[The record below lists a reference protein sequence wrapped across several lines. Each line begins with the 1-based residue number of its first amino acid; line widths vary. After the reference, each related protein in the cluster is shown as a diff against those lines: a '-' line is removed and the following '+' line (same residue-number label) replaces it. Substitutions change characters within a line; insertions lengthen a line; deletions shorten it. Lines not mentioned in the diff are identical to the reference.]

1 VKNRN
6 RILVAITSALAC
18 FSLLPRAQA
27 GGPEAPDT
35 ALPGGN
41 TAEGQLALESLTTG
55 FYNSAF
61 GIYSLLSLTDGNFCT
76 GVGAGTLLANTA
88 GENTATGAGA
98 LLSNI
103 GGSSNT
109 ATGAFALFNNV
120 GLGAASQPTGIFFGS
135 FNTANG
141 DRALFSNT
149 NGNSNTA
156 TGAGA
161 LTENTT
167 GSANTAV
174 GISALSQNTTADQ
187 NTAIGAVAL
196 FDNTTGTQN
205 TAVGFSALHDNSTG
219 DFNTA
224 NGWSALSSNT
234 EGDGNTANGYN
245 ALGSNTTGMANT
257 ADGNQALFSNTTGAT
272 NTANGAGAL
281 GSNINGSANTANGYA
296 ALSDNTTGIGNTA
309 LGFTAGLN
317 ITGGGNVCIG
327 AGVEGVA
334 GVDDTTWI
342 RNIYTTVQPVVGTD
356 PDVVTINSDGRLGR
370 ANVSSRRYKHDI
382 KPMHE
387 ASEAIYALKP
397 VSFRYHKE
405 YDATQTLAFG
415 LIAEEVAEVY
425 PDLVGRNSKG
435 QPESVR
441 YEQINAMLLNEFLK
455 EHKKVEDQQATIAEL
470 KSKLAQQQKGM
481 EVLTADLNEQAA
493 QIRKVSAQVQM
504 TKPTAK
510 VALGI
515 P

>member
-27 GGPEAPDT
+27 VGPEAPDA

-41 TAEGQLALESLTTG
+41 TAEGQLALGSLTTG
-55 FYNSAF
+55 FCNSAF

-98 LLSNI
+98 LLSNTI
-103 GGSSNT
+103 GNFNT
-109 ATGAFALFNNV
+109 ASGAFALFSNTE
-120 GLGAASQPTGIFFGS
+120 ASE
-135 FNTANG
+135 NTAVG
-141 DRALFSNT
+141 DRALFT
-149 NGNSNTA
+149 
-156 TGAGA
+156 
-161 LTENTT
+161 NTT
-167 GSANTAV
+167 GIQNTAV
-174 GISALSQNTTADQ
+174 GYNALFTNNGDPTFAEGSYNCAVGANALFANSTGHYNSAFGMRALEANTTGEENTACGYRALVGNTTGNF
-187 NTAIGAVAL
+187 NTAIGADAL
-196 FDNTTGTQN
+196 GNNTTGN
-205 TAVGFSALHDNSTG
+205 L
-219 DFNTA
+219 NTA
-224 NGWSALSSNT
+224 NGV
-234 EGDGNTANGYN
+234 N
-245 ALGSNTTGMANT
+245 AL
-257 ADGNQALFSNTTGAT
+257 NQNTTGAT
-272 NTANGAGAL
+272 NTANGVNAL
-281 GSNINGSANTANGYA
+281 ASNVNGSANTANGYQ
-296 ALSDNTTGIGNTA
+296 ALLSNTTGTGNTA

-327 AGVEGVA
+327 RGMEGVA

-342 RNIYTTVQPVVGTD
+342 KNIYTTVQPVVGTD

-405 YDATQTLAFG
+405 YDATQTIAFG
-415 LIAEEVAEVY
+415 LIAEEVAEVHS
-425 PDLVGRNSKG
+425 DLVGRNPKG

-455 EHKKVEDQQATIAEL
+455 EYKKVEDQQATIVKL
-470 KSKLAQQQKGM
+470 KSTVAQQQKGM
-481 EVLTADLNEQAA
+481 EVLTADLKEQAA

-504 TKPTAK
+504 TKPAAK
-510 VALGI
+510 VALSN

>member
-27 GGPEAPDT
+27 VCPEVPDA

-41 TAEGQLALESLTTG
+41 TAEGQLALGSLTTG

-61 GIYSLLSLTDGNFCT
+61 GIYSLLSLTDGNFNT
-76 GVGAGTLLANTA
+76 GIGAGTLLVNLAD
-88 GENTATGAGA
+88 ENTATGAGA

-120 GLGAASQPTGIFFGS
+120 GLGAASDPTGIFFGS

-224 NGWSALSSNT
+224 IGADALGNNT
-234 EGDGNTANGYN
+234 TGNLNTANGVN
-245 ALGSNTTGMANT
+245 AL
-257 ADGNQALFSNTTGAT
+257 NQNTTGAT
-272 NTANGAGAL
+272 NTANGVNAL
-281 GSNINGSANTANGYA
+281 ASNVNGSANTANGYQ
-296 ALSDNTTGIGNTA
+296 ALLSNTTGTGNTA

-327 AGVEGVA
+327 RGMEGVA

-342 RNIYTTVQPVVGTD
+342 KNIYTTVQPVVGTD

-397 VSFRYHKE
+397 VSFRYNKQ
-405 YDATQTLAFG
+405 YDATQTIAFG
-415 LIAEEVAEVY
+415 LIAEDVAEVY
-425 PDLVGRNSKG
+425 PDLVGRNREG
-435 QPESVR
+435 QPQSVR

-455 EHKKVEDQQATIAEL
+455 EHKKVEEQQATIGEL
-470 KSKLAQQQKGM
+470 KSTVAQQQKGL
-481 EVLTADLNEQAA
+481 EILTADLKEQAA

-504 TKPTAK
+504 TKPAAK
-510 VALGI
+510 VALSN